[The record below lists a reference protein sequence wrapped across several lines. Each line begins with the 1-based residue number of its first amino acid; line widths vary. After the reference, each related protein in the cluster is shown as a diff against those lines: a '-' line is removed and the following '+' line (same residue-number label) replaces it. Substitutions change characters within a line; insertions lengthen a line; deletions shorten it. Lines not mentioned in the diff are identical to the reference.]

1 LTHVVVK
8 IARHAG
14 IVALF
19 LVAAM
24 LGTISGVFFAYSGD
38 IPEISALDEYAPS
51 TITRVHGVGGDVIG
65 EFAVERR
72 VLLEYHQIPE
82 VLRNAIVAA
91 EDASFFEHAGLS
103 VSRMLL
109 ALAKDLMP
117 GTRAAG
123 RSTLTQQ
130 LARHLFPQSVGFERT
145 WERKVKEAIV
155 AIQLEKRFTK
165 QEIFTLYCN
174 QMYFGHGA
182 YGVEAASRLYFGK
195 PAKDLALEEAALIA
209 GILQGNV
216 RQSPYVNMTAALR
229 RRNYALDRMA
239 AAGFIP
245 PSTADAAKQ
254 KPIDVRGEPNQT
266 PTVAPYFLEEVRKH
280 LEARYGSKQLYEHG
294 LTVQTSLDLRLQR
307 AANRALEEGL
317 RRLDKRRGYRA
328 GKRRNLVAERLA
340 LEKHR
345 EARWDRPI
353 AEGDVIPAIVTGVE
367 PMRIAIRAGKLSGA
381 IDRDGFSWTSR
392 RPPDLVARGDV
403 IDVRVRT
410 LDPAKQTLVASLE
423 QTPLL
428 EGALLAIENRTGH
441 VLAMVGGFSFARSK
455 FNRATQA
462 LRQVGSSFKPIV
474 YTAAIDRGYTPASI
488 IVDAAVSY
496 PGGAGQR
503 PYTPAN
509 YDHEFWGPITLR
521 RAVEQSRNIP
531 AIKMMDEL
539 GPKQVI
545 TYARRLGLTSPI
557 PPYLPVAIGA
567 AEATLQEMTTAFAVF
582 PNQGVRM
589 TPLEVLRVTD
599 RDGNVLE
606 ENRPEPHDAIRADT
620 AFVITNLL
628 RGVVLRGTAARAQ
641 ALDWPIAGKTG
652 TTDDYTDA
660 WFMGF
665 DPDITVGVWVGHDQK
680 KPIGPGFTGT
690 EAALPIWID
699 FMKEYIGART
709 DRPTFDPPGNIVFVS
724 VDRSTGSP
732 SDPSNPSAI
741 SEAFISGTQPVR

>member
-1 LTHVVVK
+1 VL
-8 IARHAG
+8 
-14 IVALF
+14 
-19 LVAAM
+19 
-24 LGTISGVFFAYSGD
+24 FAYSGD
-38 IPEISALDEYAPS
+38 LPEISALDEYAPS
-51 TITRVHGVGGDVIG
+51 TITRVHGAGRELIG

-72 VLLEYHQIPE
+72 VLLEYNQIPD
-82 VLRNAIVAA
+82 VLRNAIIAA
-91 EDASFFEHAGLS
+91 EDAGFFEHAGLS
-103 VSRMLL
+103 VSRMVL
-109 ALAKDLMP
+109 ALVKDLIP
-117 GTRAAG
+117 GSRVAG

-130 LARHLFPQSVGFERT
+130 LARHLFPQSVGFDRT
-145 WERKVKEAIV
+145 WERKIKEAIV

-165 QEIFTLYCN
+165 QEIFTLYSN

-195 PAKDLALEEAALIA
+195 SAKDLNLEEAALIA

-245 PSTADAAKQ
+245 ASVAETAKQ
-254 KPIDVRGEPNQT
+254 KPVDVRGEPNQS
-266 PTVAPYFLEEVRKH
+266 PTIAPYFLEEVRKH
-280 LEARYGSKQLYEHG
+280 LEARYGSKQLYEQG
-294 LTVQTSLDLRLQR
+294 LTVQTSLDPRLQR
-307 AANRALEEGL
+307 AANRVIDDGL

-328 GKRRNLVAERLA
+328 VKRRNLVAERIP

-345 EARWDRPI
+345 ESRWERPI
-353 AEGDVIPAIVTGVE
+353 VQGDVIPTVVTGVE
-367 PMRIAIRAGKLSGA
+367 AARITIRAGQLTGV
-381 IDRDGFSWTSR
+381 IDRDGFAWTGR
-392 RPPDLVARGDV
+392 RTGELAARGDLV
-403 IDVRVRT
+403 DARVRS
-410 LDPAKQTLVASLE
+410 LDGEKGTIVASLE
-423 QTPLL
+423 QTPAL
-428 EGALLAIENRTGH
+428 EGALLAVENRTGH
-441 VLAMVGGFSFARSK
+441 VLAMVGGFNFGRSK

-462 LRQVGSSFKPIV
+462 LRQVGSSFKPFV
-474 YTAAIDRGYTPASI
+474 YTAAIDRGYTPASM
-488 IVDAAVSY
+488 IVDAPVSY

-509 YDHEFWGPITLR
+509 YDHEFWGAITLR
-521 RAVEQSRNIP
+521 RALEQSRNIP

-545 TYARRLGLTSPI
+545 TYARRLGLTSPM
-557 PPYLPVAIGA
+557 PPYLPVALGA
-567 AEATLQEMTTAFAVF
+567 AEATLREMTMAFAVY

-589 TPLEVLRVTD
+589 TALDVLRVTD

-620 AFVITNLL
+620 AFVMTNLL

-641 ALDWPIAGKTG
+641 ALDWPVAGKTG
-652 TTDDYTDA
+652 TTNDYTDA
-660 WFMGF
+660 WFLGF
-665 DPDITVGVWVGHDQK
+665 DPDVTVGVWIGHDQK

-699 FMKEYIGART
+699 FMKEYIGTRT
-709 DRPTFDPPGNIVFVS
+709 DRPTFDPPGNIVFVL
-724 VDRSTGSP
+724 VDRSTGTP

-741 SEAFISGTQPVR
+741 SEAFISGTQPVP